1 MKLLL
6 STAFL
11 LISIALAHPVPQTQI
26 RTANGIYYQLEP
38 SELKA
43 QLASKD
49 FFLVNV
55 HIPYE
60 GEIAGTD
67 AFIVFDAISSA
78 KNLPKDKKAEIVIYC
93 RSGRMSQIA
102 AQQLVK
108 MGYTNLREL
117 KGGFNAWVAK
127 GYQMIQRQR

>member
-11 LISIALAHPVPQTQI
+11 LLSITLAHPVPQAQI
-26 RTANGIYYQLEP
+26 RTADGTYYQLEP
-38 SELKA
+38 HELKA
-43 QLASKD
+43 QIASKD

-67 AFIVFDAISSA
+67 AFIAFDAVSSA
-78 KNLPKDKKAEIVIYC
+78 KNLPKNKKAEIVIYC

-102 AQQLVK
+102 ANQLVK

-117 KGGFNAWVAK
+117 KGGFDAWVAK
-127 GYQMIQRQR
+127 GYQLTQRQR